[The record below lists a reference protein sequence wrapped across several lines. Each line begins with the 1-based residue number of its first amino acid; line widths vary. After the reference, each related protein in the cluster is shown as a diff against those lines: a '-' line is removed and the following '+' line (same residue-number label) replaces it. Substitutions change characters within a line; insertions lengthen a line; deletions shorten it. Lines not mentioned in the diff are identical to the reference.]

1 MSGSSLKRRLLFATI
16 GAVALTL
23 ALITAGFNLALDRSL
38 SADAQNVVRSRV
50 QAGRAVISFEGGRMV
65 VEETPHDSALDERV
79 WIFEGSRLVDR
90 ANAPAGVQ
98 AAVAELAGSDRI
110 ATRDVGN
117 QRLLVHPLVHEG
129 VRVGAVVGSVALRPY
144 THSQNIALVG
154 SLVFSIAV
162 LAALTI
168 IARTLIGRAL
178 RPVAQMTAQAAAWSD
193 HDLDRRF
200 ALGPPRD
207 ELTGLAATLDAL
219 LGRLSASLRHE
230 KRLSAELAH
239 ELRTPLSKLRAETE
253 LALARERP
261 AGELR
266 EALGEVLGY
275 TERMTSV
282 VNTLMAAAER
292 EADPHSGSVDAR
304 EAAQAAVA
312 ACAGS
317 AAERGIVLRAAPVRE
332 PIEVNADADL
342 TVQLLTPLIEN
353 AIRYGRSEV
362 CLSIGRDGETVAFH
376 VTDDGPGL
384 RGDEIESVFVP
395 GVRGSAGGTNGS
407 SGAGLGLALA
417 RRLARAAGGDVVAE
431 AAPAGGRFVV
441 RLPAS

>member
-23 ALITAGFNLALDRSL
+23 ALITVAFNLILDRSL
-38 SADAQNVVRSRV
+38 TSDAKNVVQSRV
-50 QAGRAVISFEGGRMV
+50 QAGRAVVDFQGNHLR
-65 VEETPHDSALDERV
+65 VEQAPDESALDERV
-79 WIFEGSRLVDR
+79 WIYEGRR
-90 ANAPAGVQ
+90 ALNRADAPAEVQ
-98 AAVAELAGSDRI
+98 AAVATLAGSPVVI
-110 ATRDVGN
+110 TRDVGN
-117 QRLLVHPLVHEG
+117 QRLLVHPVFHRGVHI
-129 VRVGAVVGSVALRPY
+129 GAVVGSVSLVPY
-144 THSQNIALVG
+144 RHSQKIALVG
-154 SLVFSIAV
+154 SLLFSLAI
-162 LAALTI
+162 LAALALT
-168 IARTLIGRAL
+168 ARMLIGRAL
-178 RPVAQMTAQAAAWSD
+178 RPVAKMTAQAAAWSD
-193 HDLDRRF
+193 HDVDRRF

-230 KRLSAELAH
+230 KHLSAELAH
-239 ELRTPLSKLRAETE
+239 ELRTPLSKLHAEAE
-253 LALARERP
+253 LALARDRP

-266 EALGEVLGY
+266 AALEEVLGY
-275 TERMTSV
+275 TERMTAV

-304 EAAQAAVA
+304 DAAQAAVA

-317 AAERGIVLRAAPVRE
+317 AAERGISLTAAPVPA

-342 TVQLLTPLIEN
+342 TVQLLTPLLEN
-353 AIRYGRSEV
+353 AIRYGHSQVR
-362 CLSIGRDGETVAFH
+362 LSVGREGEAVAFR

-384 RGDEIESVFVP
+384 ESREIESVFVP
-395 GVRGSAGGTNGS
+395 GVRGSAAGSNGG

-431 AAPAGGRFVV
+431 AAPAGGHFVV